1 MYGKKNNPK
10 TLNEEPTIKP
20 ILYFSRLGEVAQRR
34 DERKREGDTGRWSR
48 GEVGIIWDVGLVRV

>member
-20 ILYFSRLGEVAQRR
+20 ILYFSGLGEVAQRR
-34 DERKREGDTGRWSR
+34 DERERERGGCGKVEPWRGGDNLGRW
-48 GEVGIIWDVGLVRV
+48 I